1 MHHRR
6 RREETSCT
14 HIPLVSFAHPDL
26 LALVV
31 AAAAVV
37 DFGVVGVA
45 GIAAGI
51 AAVVV
56 AAAAAAAGE
65 EQARAKN
72 DLEWPSSRPRHDA
85 ASSCN

>member
-1 MHHRR
+1 MHHCR

-14 HIPLVSFAHPDL
+14 HIPLASFAHPYL
-26 LALVV
+26 LALVA

-37 DFGVVGVA
+37 DFGVAGVA

-56 AAAAAAAGE
+56 VAAAAGE

-85 ASSCN
+85 ATSCN